1 MTVGKK
7 NAMTRTALIRS
18 GRVAGLI
25 LWITATTPFTVASE
39 TFVFALRGN
48 PPDSLSPFDVYTTNE
63 LVIEG
68 EIMEGLVKVD
78 PKDPNGP
85 LKPNIAASVR
95 KIDQT
100 TYVFRLT
107 RDVFFQPFRKHL
119 HDRVTTRD
127 VEFSLRRAMHSQ
139 GRLAYR
145 LNNIA
150 DVEAVGMDLV
160 KIELKEP
167 DDDFLAVLAT
177 SIAHITS
184 EQYFN
189 SLGSDEKTRNDRFR
203 RAPLGTGP
211 YRLRRPL
218 TTGANEI
225 LVDRF
230 EGYHDKKWVL
240 SQSSLSSVTYRFYS
254 DPHNILL
261 GIAAKDVAMTTLPVT
276 EFGDGVDV
284 RGTGAFPRVSPPFLP
299 ILAINAAKGVLKN
312 ARVRQLLNAAIDTR
326 KIGSLCEWVT
336 DDLPA
341 GFRDYM
347 EIPRQYR
354 ERDGAKERQRLLA
367 DPMTRRR
374 LDALRNTGPLVIVV
388 SSRTDHFVDRLL
400 ESVRSDLRSNLGIE
414 VVINRQAT
422 ISDDVIKKEHADL
435 IYREW
440 TPDTAHEHD
449 DLSMLKPL
457 FSSLSKNNLG
467 RYTDPDIDHLFDR
480 LPGINDRASATQ
492 TYKDVQNRLIQGAPL
507 IWLPIVRPSILF
519 LQNGYSAPFTRKSVG
534 ASTLLYYTSLLKDIR
549 KR

>member
-1 MTVGKK
+1 MTVGKT
-7 NAMTRTALIRS
+7 NAMRRTTIRS
-18 GRVAGLI
+18 SHVASLI
-25 LWITATTPFTVASE
+25 LWIMVTTPFTAASE

-48 PPDSLSPFDVYTTNE
+48 PPESLSPFDVYTTNE

-78 PKDPNGP
+78 SKDPNGP
-85 LKPNIAASVR
+85 PKPNIAASVR
-95 KIDQT
+95 KIDPT

-107 RDVFFQPFRKHL
+107 PDVFFHPFPKHL
-119 HDRVTTRD
+119 HDRVTARD
-127 VEFSLRRAMHSQ
+127 VEFSLRRAMNSQ

-150 DVEAVGMDLV
+150 EVEALGMDLV

-167 DDDFLAVLAT
+167 DEDFLAVLAT

-184 EQYFN
+184 EQYF
-189 SLGSDEKTRNDRFR
+189 STLGSNDKTCNDRFR

-218 TTGANEI
+218 TTGAKEI
-225 LVDRF
+225 IVDRF
-230 EGYHDKKWVL
+230 EGYHDKKWIR
-240 SQSSLSSVTYRFYS
+240 SQSSLSSATYRFYG
-254 DPHNILL
+254 DPHDILL
-261 GIAAKDVAMTTLPVT
+261 GIAAKEVAMTTLPIT

-299 ILAINAAKGVLKN
+299 ILAINASKGVLKN
-312 ARVRQLLNAAIDTR
+312 ARIRQLLNAAIDTR
-326 KIGSLCEWVT
+326 KIAGLCEWVV

-374 LDALRNTGPLVIVV
+374 LDALRKTGPLVIVV

-400 ESVRSDLRSNLGIE
+400 ESVRSDLWRNLGIE
-414 VVINRQAT
+414 VVVNRQRI
-422 ISDDVIKKEHADL
+422 ISAAVIKKEHADL

-457 FSSLSKNNLG
+457 FSSQSKNNLG
-467 RYTDPDIDHLFDR
+467 QYNDPDIDHLFDR
-480 LPGINDRASATQ
+480 LPGINDRASAAQ
-492 TYKDVQNRLIQGAPL
+492 TYKDVQNRLIEGAPL
-507 IWLPIVRPSILF
+507 IWLPIVRPWILF
-519 LQNGYSAPFTRKSVG
+519 LGNGYTAPFTRQSAG
-534 ASTLLYYTSLLKDIR
+534 ASALLYYTSMLKDIR
-549 KR
+549 KQ